1 MKTPRHIAH
10 ENARQ
15 WGSDLTRDRF
25 RHGLTL
31 DEAGDRA
38 GLSGHTVSLIERGLG
53 TVPSVARCLDA
64 YGTPRPH
71 LAESVRDAAWD
82 VYALDRESEGFA
94 AVLACMSERRLRR
107 LAAGAPATMIDVGA
121 LVLVLGWRDV
131 IGRVSA

>member
-1 MKTPRHIAH
+1 
-10 ENARQ
+10 
-15 WGSDLTRDRF
+15 
-25 RHGLTL
+25 
-31 DEAGDRA
+31 
-38 GLSGHTVSLIERGLG
+38 
-53 TVPSVARCLDA
+53 
-64 YGTPRPH
+64 
-71 LAESVRDAAWD
+71 